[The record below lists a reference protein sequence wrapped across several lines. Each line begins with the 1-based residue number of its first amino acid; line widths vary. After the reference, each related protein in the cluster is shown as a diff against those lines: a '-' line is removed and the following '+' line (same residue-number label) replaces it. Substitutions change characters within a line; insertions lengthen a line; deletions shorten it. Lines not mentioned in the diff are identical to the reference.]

1 MVDNCGSIPEMVDV
15 NPEDDHRE
23 LMEKGLGPTGSS
35 SESGNSGGTP
45 SAIQV
50 VGANGNT
57 KIVVSNPNNE
67 PTEKHHIVEQCQAK
81 KSGFSHGM
89 IQDGGNIVE
98 IPYLLH
104 RMISGYFSSL
114 YEGQKGVRVRDHLAG
129 QSFEEQ
135 RQFGIEII
143 KKLWEE
149 LYGGKKR

>member
-1 MVDNCGSIPEMVDV
+1 
-15 NPEDDHRE
+15 
-23 LMEKGLGPTGSS
+23 
-35 SESGNSGGTP
+35 
-45 SAIQV
+45 
-50 VGANGNT
+50 
-57 KIVVSNPNNE
+57 
-67 PTEKHHIVEQCQAK
+67 
-81 KSGFSHGM
+81 M
-89 IQDGGNIVE
+89 IQDSGNIVE

-104 RMISGYFSSL
+104 RKISGYFSSL